1 MALYGIA
8 DLHLSFTADKPM
20 DIYGSAWENHT
31 KRLEENWRRTIS
43 QEDTVIIAGDI
54 SWGLKLDEAIADLE
68 WIHAL
73 PGFKVL
79 FKGNHDPWWTS
90 ISRLNSLFDDMYFV
104 QNSFYPYGDTAI
116 CGTRGWLCPG
126 SSEFTAHDRKIYD
139 REQLRYRLAPGK
151 DPLLT
156 EQDAGLED
164 TFATGI
170 QEHLTRYTVPAT
182 GPYLAKDG
190 QAHETI
196 AEGQAFRGTVYGPDA
211 AIRQIAESVSR
222 FPVAQ
227 LGMLTEEGLGEV
239 YFRIPAVKEA
249 AIPAE
254 QLSRCFDV
262 CCLSDT
268 LILNDRGVPGC
279 RAEDL
284 LSEIEYVLG
293 CPGKLR
299 IIGKYTA
306 VHEDCSRNPGWQEDR
321 TVVRCL
327 AKGEGVHPAA

>member
-139 REQLRYRLAPGK
+139 REQLRLRASLDAARNAGYEKIIGALHYPPVNDKKEMSAFVEIFNEYGV
-151 DPLLT
+151 
-156 EQDAGLED
+156 EQA
-164 TFATGI
+164 
-170 QEHLTRYTVPAT
+170 
-182 GPYLAKDG
+182 
-190 QAHETI
+190 
-196 AEGQAFRGTVYGPDA
+196 VYGHLHGETKESMPDMTFGCTTFSL
-211 AIRQIAESVSR
+211 IACDALKCM
-222 FPVAQ
+222 PQ
-227 LGMLTEEGLGEV
+227 
-239 YFRIPAVKEA
+239 RI
-249 AIPAE
+249 
-254 QLSRCFDV
+254 L
-262 CCLSDT
+262 
-268 LILNDRGVPGC
+268 
-279 RAEDL
+279 
-284 LSEIEYVLG
+284 
-293 CPGKLR
+293 
-299 IIGKYTA
+299 
-306 VHEDCSRNPGWQEDR
+306 
-321 TVVRCL
+321 
-327 AKGEGVHPAA
+327 